1 MTDLTMGAVESRFAA
16 LIWDNEPITAAELA
30 KLADRELKW
39 KKTTAYTALKRLC
52 DKGIFRNGGGTVTSL
67 LSREE
72 YQARQSR
79 KFLDEH
85 CGGSIPAFL
94 ALGIVTAHSAASER
108 DRTNTGQNINTLRSR
123 YSS

>member
-1 MTDLTMGAVESRFAA
+1 MNDLTMGTVESRFAA

-30 KLADRELKW
+30 KLADGALKW

-52 DKGIFRNGGGTVTSL
+52 EKGIFRNEAGVVTSV

-72 YQARQSR
+72 YQAAQSR
-79 KFLDEH
+79 RFLDET

-94 ALGIVTAHSAASER
+94 AAFTKMGSLSREDLTEIRRLLDDYER
-108 DRTNTGQNINTLRSR
+108 EV
-123 YSS
+123 